1 MFPLFPCYS
10 FSIHCQIMANQLKN
24 RCNSRRWDVYQDELI
39 DWRCKPAW
47 WKKWERRV
55 WEDEIIASG
64 VFIVWSK
71 CIQIFYI
78 TKYHNIYTEN
88 VWFVTISRS
97 LIKKRICDIG
107 CGNGYGIEIS
117 WIMVTWSSGFAQTF
131 AQSCWNSWHETEM
144 GFSSL
149 LWCVYICE
157 WNGLWNERKCW
168 PITNWLD
175 FWIVWELLVAGGRNY
190 CPALMPHASGEVY
203 V

>member
-1 MFPLFPCYS
+1 MKKVREESLRGWNYCIWSIYS
-10 FSIHCQIMANQLKN
+10 VVQMYTN
-24 RCNSRRWDVYQDELI
+24 D
-39 DWRCKPAW
+39 
-47 WKKWERRV
+47 
-55 WEDEIIASG
+55 
-64 VFIVWSK
+64 
-71 CIQIFYI
+71 IFYI

-203 V
+203 VLDERLWGHIN